1 MEILSPLLGLLSIAA
16 FFILALGLIKPSWMG
31 KEKRT
36 SVLKMMGLAFLV
48 FVVALLISP
57 GKTEQSQNVLPAST
71 TDSVKA
77 EEQPSTQGAANE
89 EAEKLKAEAK
99 KAKEEAAQAKEEA
112 EKAKAEIAQAKADTE
127 AANAEKA
134 KANEEAVKAE
144 KAKAETD
151 KQAEENKPVEAYKTT
166 AAKLYQDYEA
176 NEVATDEKIGGRPV
190 EISGKVESIDKG
202 LFDTIV
208 IQMSTGQMFMNAGL
222 SMEDSEKAQAM
233 KTSKGNKVTIVC
245 QSMSRLIGMPQ
256 GNGCVFK

>member
-134 KANEEAVKAE
+134 KADEEAVKA
-144 KAKAETD
+144 KTD

>member
-1 MEILSPLLGLLSIAA
+1 MGLECFMEILSPLLGLLSIAA

-99 KAKEEAAQAKEEA
+99 KAKEEAAQAK
-112 EKAKAEIAQAKADTE
+112 AEIAQAKADTE

-134 KANEEAVKAE
+134 KADEEAVKA
-144 KAKAETD
+144 KTD